1 MTSPQEDKLGLEDN
15 EIKCKVVLLGKSGV
29 GKTSIISRYIS
40 NTFKESLMT
49 TPGANFI
56 TKKVEFPESKKTI
69 KFEIW
74 DTAGQERYRSLAKVF
89 YNNASACILVYDI
102 TKKDSFD
109 DVRDYWIPE
118 LKNNAPKNII
128 LVLAGNKSDLYL
140 NEQVNEEEGKALAK
154 KHNAIYLRTSAKLN
168 SSIDEV
174 FNNIG
179 NKYLNPD
186 MEITSNL
193 TKEEMIQ
200 KSEQLRRDKIKLEN
214 NNNNN
219 NNNNKKKCC

>member
-1 MTSPQEDKLGLEDN
+1 MTSPQDDKLGLEDN

-56 TKKVEFPESKKTI
+56 TKKVEFPGCKKTI

-102 TKKDSFD
+102 TKKDSFED
-109 DVRDYWIPE
+109 IRDYWIPE

-140 NEQVNEEEGKALAK
+140 NEQVNDEEGKALAK
-154 KHNAIYLRTSAKLN
+154 KYNAIYLRTSAKLN
-168 SSIDEV
+168 SSIDEL

-200 KSEQLRRDKIKLEN
+200 KSEKLRRDKIKLEN
-214 NNNNN
+214 DNNNNN
-219 NNNNKKKCC
+219 NTKKKCC